1 MRIVAYAPDLMDR
14 SKLSATDPGIT
25 FVSRPGQIASLAGD
39 ADLAVVDLG
48 RPGVLEVLAEVA
60 AVVRVI
66 GYGSHVDGAI
76 LERAAAAGCEAMPR
90 SRFFR
95 NLVDLLAP

>member
-1 MRIVAYAPDLMDR
+1 MKIVAYAPDLMDR
-14 SKLSATDPGIT
+14 SKLAATAPATT
-25 FVSRPGQIASLAGD
+25 FVARPDDIAALAGD

-48 RPGVLEVLAEVA
+48 RPGVFEVLADVT

-66 GYGSHVDGAI
+66 GYGSHVDGAT
-76 LERAAAAGCEAMPR
+76 LERAGAAGCEAMPR

-95 NLVDLLAP
+95 NLGDLLAP

>member
-14 SKLSATDPGIT
+14 SKLSATAPAIT
-25 FVSRPGQIASLAGD
+25 FVSRPGQIAAQAGD

-48 RPGVLEVLAEVA
+48 RPGVLEVLADVA
-60 AVVRVI
+60 AVVPVI
-66 GYGSHVDGAI
+66 GYGSHVDRAT
-76 LERAAAAGCEAMPR
+76 LERAEAAGCQAMPR

-95 NLVDLLAP
+95 NLGELLAP